1 MAISMYQASV
11 PALIKTLENLSAIL
25 NKAVAHADGKKIDHG
40 AFLGARAFP
49 DMLPMIRQ
57 VQLASDFAKNG
68 MARVAAITDAP
79 KFADNEASFE
89 ELQERIKKTIDFL
102 KTLKPESFENAET
115 REITFP
121 VGGKPRTFQALPYL
135 IHWVMPQFYFHV
147 TTAYVLLREGGIDI
161 GKRDFVGQV

>member
-1 MAISMYQASV
+1 MSISMYQASV

-25 NKAVAHADGKKIDHG
+25 NKTVAHADARKIDHG

-49 DMLPMIRQ
+49 DMLPLVRQ

-68 MARVAAITDAP
+68 TARVAAADAP

-102 KTLKPESFENAET
+102 KTLKPEQFDNAET

-121 VGGKPRTFQALPYL
+121 VGGKPRTFQGLTYL
-135 IHWVMPQFYFHV
+135 VHWVLPQFYFHV
-147 TTAYVLLREGGIDI
+147 TTAYVLLREGGIEI
-161 GKRDFVGQV
+161 GKKDFVGQV